1 MYNPPSIF
9 SLGHSLRHSLR
20 RKHFLFYIL
29 VLQNLKAQKCNKNN
43 FCANKKFSKK
53 FSSQK
58 NCQVKTIIFISRN
71 APNDYFWA
79 IYGRF
84 KMPFFI
90 IFWLFFD
97 FLGLFLHHFLTFN
110 GGIMVYYD
118 FLDTL
123 EGLKAIQGTLKCSK
137 CHKTAQNSPPNN
149 LKIYLQNAHFLTIFV
164 HFSSIF
170 AFWWWNNWIFWF
182 FWHFWIIYIP
192 RNGR

>member
-9 SLGHSLRHSLR
+9 SLGHSLR

-43 FCANKKFSKK
+43 FCEKIFFSKI

-58 NCQVKTIIFISRN
+58 NRLVKTIIFIPKN
-71 APNDYFWA
+71 ALNDFFWA
-79 IYGRF
+79 IYGHF
-84 KMPFFI
+84 KMAFFI

-97 FLGLFLHHFLTFN
+97 FFGLLLDHFLTFID
-110 GGIMVYYD
+110 GIMVCYD

-137 CHKTAQNSPPNN
+137 WPKTA
-149 LKIYLQNAHFLTIFV
+149 
-164 HFSSIF
+164 
-170 AFWWWNNWIFWF
+170 
-182 FWHFWIIYIP
+182 
-192 RNGR
+192 